1 MVDAV
6 RALTL
11 GPVAEASLGHSAGYF
26 VEWSLVWAAGAV
38 AVFAPLAVSKYQ
50 RS

>member
-1 MVDAV
+1 
-6 RALTL
+6 
-11 GPVAEASLGHSAGYF
+11 